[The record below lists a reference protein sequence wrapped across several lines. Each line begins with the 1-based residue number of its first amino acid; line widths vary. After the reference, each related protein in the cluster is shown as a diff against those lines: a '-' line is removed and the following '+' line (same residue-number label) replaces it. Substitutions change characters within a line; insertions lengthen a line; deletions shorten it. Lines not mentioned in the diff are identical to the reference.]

1 MYFWKRKERPEF
13 SRNLGIGLG
22 VQFLLACS
30 QQERAQAYI
39 WLFALGGW
47 SLEKRNPASVLFNMR
62 WINDLVVGLSAAVLG
77 PRNFWP
83 E

>member
-1 MYFWKRKERPEF
+1 MRILKHVF
-13 SRNLGIGLG
+13 SEALIILILF
-22 VQFLLACS
+22 FLLACS

>member
-1 MYFWKRKERPEF
+1 MGR
-13 SRNLGIGLG
+13 
-22 VQFLLACS
+22 FLLACS

-77 PRNFWP
+77 PRNSWP
-83 E
+83 ELLELCACVKRELPTSGKRG